1 MRPWGTR
8 AGDKSWSANN
18 EVWARRPPVSW
29 IIVWMCC
36 NHEDRIGVELAYKTG
51 ALHYLYRQFAI
62 AQCQRNCSVCRL
74 QEILF
79 PVEVGD
85 KSSTLEVLLKKNW
98 FRYDIWLLKNSKRLK
113 HKTKP
118 SGNSRKQ
125 KLQNSIQLRKQV
137 SQIVSSSVSEYD
149 WLNNQ
154 ITSVAREHKKDS
166 MGEEKNKTRK
176 KIQWGEEENCCP
188 KSRDDL
194 SPLDFEQYIQESA
207 EILLQTTTLY

>member
-1 MRPWGTR
+1 
-8 AGDKSWSANN
+8 
-18 EVWARRPPVSW
+18 
-29 IIVWMCC
+29 MCC
-36 NHEDRIGVELAYKTG
+36 DHEDRIGVELAYKTG
-51 ALHYLYRQFAI
+51 PLHYLYRQFAI
-62 AQCQRNCSVCRL
+62 AQCQWNCSVCRL

-85 KSSTLEVLLKKNW
+85 KSSSLEVLLQKNW

-188 KSRDDL
+188 KSRDWW
-194 SPLDFEQYIQESA
+194 S
-207 EILLQTTTLY
+207 ILPWFRTIHSRKCWNFIANYHALLRVLYHISGDRRNLFNYKIKNVKSTL